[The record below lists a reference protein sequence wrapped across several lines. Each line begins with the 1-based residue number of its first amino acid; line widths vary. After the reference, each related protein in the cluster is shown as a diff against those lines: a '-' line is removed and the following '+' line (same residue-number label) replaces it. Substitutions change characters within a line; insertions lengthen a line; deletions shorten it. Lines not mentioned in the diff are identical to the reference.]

1 MIKIQKAINTI
12 QKPIINIFKTLIFKD
27 NKIIRKIKV
36 LANGAKQ
43 KIHYKINKTKSKY
56 CNN

>member
-1 MIKIQKAINTI
+1 M
-12 QKPIINIFKTLIFKD
+12 INIYKTLIFKD

-43 KIHYKINKTKSKY
+43 KIHYNINKTKSKY